1 MLSGIAAQWRTIARK
16 LRLKNGNM
24 EVIQDNNSRNARMCL
39 QLAIADWLNLEYN
52 VTTNG
57 LPSWKKLAEVVRG
70 VNNAL
75 YLRIVEKHPKK

>member
-1 MLSGIAAQWRTIARK
+1 MLTGIAAQWRTIARR
-16 LRLKNGNM
+16 LRLRNGNM
-24 EVIQDNNSRNARMCL
+24 EVIQENNRGNVRMCL
-39 QLAIADWLNLEYN
+39 QLAITDWLNLEYN